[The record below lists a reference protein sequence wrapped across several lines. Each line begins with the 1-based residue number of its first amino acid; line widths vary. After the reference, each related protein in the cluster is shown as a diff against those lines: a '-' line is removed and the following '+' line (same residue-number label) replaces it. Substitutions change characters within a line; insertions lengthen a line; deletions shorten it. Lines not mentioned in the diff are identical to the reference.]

1 MPTKLELRNGQGDF
15 LTRSKQR
22 RGYIA
27 GRIAEGLARPPAYP
41 GDENAGAEAD
51 GQPKG
56 GRRLG
61 YQLPAWIA
69 LACFVAIP
77 VVILAVLLAR

>member
-1 MPTKLELRNGQGDF
+1 MLGLRKGQGDV

-27 GRIAEGLARPPAYP
+27 GRIAENLARSPAYP
-41 GDENAGAEAD
+41 GDEAAGAEAD
-51 GQPKG
+51 SQPEG
-56 GRRLG
+56 GRRLV

>member
-1 MPTKLELRNGQGDF
+1 M
-15 LTRSKQR
+15 TRSKQR

-27 GRIAEGLARPPAYP
+27 GRIAENLARSPAHP
-41 GDENAGAEAD
+41 GDEVADAEAD
-51 GQPKG
+51 SRQEG
-56 GRRLG
+56 GRRLA
-61 YQLPAWIA
+61 YQMPAWIA

>member
-1 MPTKLELRNGQGDF
+1 MPGLRKGQGGF
-15 LTRSKQR
+15 LTRSRQR

-27 GRIAEGLARPPAYP
+27 ARIAENLARPPAYP
-41 GDENAGAEAD
+41 GDETAGAEAD
-51 GQPKG
+51 SQPEAR
-56 GRRLG
+56 RRLA

>member
-1 MPTKLELRNGQGDF
+1 MTG
-15 LTRSKQR
+15 SKQW

-27 GRIAEGLARPPAYP
+27 GRIAENLARSPTYP
-41 GDENAGAEAD
+41 GDEIAGAEAD
-51 GQPKG
+51 SQPEG
-56 GRRLG
+56 ERRLA